1 MKIILNQVLEDKGI
15 PQNKMAK
22 DTGIS
27 TATLRNLN
35 HNRTT
40 RISFD
45 ILEKIC
51 IYLDCG
57 VEDILCVKKWR
68 LSYFARYGR
77 MLIVRLEQR
86 RDSLVIA
93 FLETERRY
101 VKWIHSKFWL
111 LCLWFLQH
119 LHISTITI
127 KNKLAISYGNR
138 RQPV

>member
-1 MKIILNQVLEDKGI
+1 MDLWWKPDVRLHVGGMKIAYRTISIHVYFHGSWTNSILYADMEWLYMKIILNQVLEDKGI
-15 PQNKMAK
+15 SQNKMAK

-57 VEDILCVKKWR
+57 VEDILCVEKDGWFFVNIWYDKSQSV
-68 LSYFARYGR
+68 LG
-77 MLIVRLEQR
+77 L
-86 RDSLVIA
+86 A
-93 FLETERRY
+93 F
-101 VKWIHSKFWL
+101 I
-111 LCLWFLQH
+111 FLMFF
-119 LHISTITI
+119 I
-127 KNKLAISYGNR
+127 
-138 RQPV
+138 